1 VEQYRFI
8 ISDGDSFEYVGEWP
22 YTSPLAAEAHATQI
36 AKDLSEDDT
45 WHGGWISVTAS
56 HGSEIT
62 RVPIG
67 I

>member
-45 WHGGWISVTAS
+45 WAWRLDFRDRFA
-56 HGSEIT
+56 
-62 RVPIG
+62 RQ
-67 I
+67 